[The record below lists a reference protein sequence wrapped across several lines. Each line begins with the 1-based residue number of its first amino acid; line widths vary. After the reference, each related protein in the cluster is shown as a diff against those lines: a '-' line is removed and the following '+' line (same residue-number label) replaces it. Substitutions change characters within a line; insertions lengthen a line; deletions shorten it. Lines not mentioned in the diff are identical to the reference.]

1 MPFDQIGGQ
10 EKAVTILRHAL
21 QNGRLAH
28 AYLFVG
34 PEGVGKRLTA
44 LTLFKAM
51 NCQNPPEPGDCCE
64 KCPSCLKINTANH
77 ADLILLEPD
86 GETLKIDQ
94 VREMQKRLR
103 FRPME
108 GGRRA
113 CIVDAADSLND
124 AASNALLKTLEEP
137 PQQTHL
143 FMITSRPH
151 KLLPTILSRCQWVK
165 FRPLSSEKVAQILEK
180 AHGLEGEKAR
190 YYASLAGGSV
200 GQAVA
205 LSDRVDF
212 QKRLDW
218 LQVFSQ
224 AHRKSADEIFETCE
238 RLAKEEEIGDLLNL
252 WKIWVRDL
260 VVLKVQGEQAR
271 EGLINHD
278 LLPAAEED
286 AARIS
291 FDRLEGIF
299 DLISEIQRSLAFNVN
314 KQLALET
321 LMLGIRKETGTGK
334 TTRV

>member
-10 EKAVTILRHAL
+10 ERAITILRHAL
-21 QNGRLAH
+21 RNGRLAH
-28 AYLFVG
+28 AYLFIG

-51 NCQNPPEPGDCCE
+51 ACQSPPEPGDCCE
-64 KCPSCLKINTANH
+64 KCPSCLKINSSNH
-77 ADLILLEPD
+77 ADLILLEPE

-94 VREMQKRLR
+94 IRAMQRRLR

-113 CIVDAADSLND
+113 CILDSADCLND

-137 PQQTHL
+137 PQETHL
-143 FMITSRPH
+143 FLITSRPH

-165 FRPLSSEKVAQILEK
+165 FRPLSPGQIAQILQK
-180 AHGLEGEKAR
+180 AQGLEKEKAR
-190 YYASLAGGSV
+190 FYASLAGGSV

-218 LQVFSQ
+218 LQIFSQ
-224 AHRKSADEIFETCE
+224 LHQKSVEEVFENCE
-238 RLAKEEEIGDLLNL
+238 RLAKEEEEIGDLLNL

-260 VVLKVQGEQAR
+260 VVLKVQGEKTK

-278 LLPAAEED
+278 LLPAAEKD
-286 AARIS
+286 AARVS
-291 FDRLEGIF
+291 FERLEGIF
-299 DLISEIQRSLAFNVN
+299 GLISEIQRSLAFNVN

-321 LMLGIRKETGTGK
+321 LMLGIRKETSVGHG
-334 TTRV
+334 

>member
-1 MPFDQIGGQ
+1 MPFDRIIGQ
-10 EKAVTILRHAL
+10 AKAVAVLRNAL
-21 QNGRLAH
+21 RNGRLAH
-28 AYLFVG
+28 AYLFIG

-51 NCQNPPEPGDCCE
+51 NCQSPPGPGDCCE
-64 KCPSCLKINTANH
+64 KCPSCIKVNSSNH
-77 ADLILLEPD
+77 ADLIVLEPE
-86 GETLKIDQ
+86 GESIKIDQ
-94 VREMQKRLR
+94 IRDMQKRLR

-113 CIVDAADSLND
+113 CILNSADCLND
-124 AASNALLKTLEEP
+124 AASNALLKILEEP
-137 PQQTHL
+137 PQETHL
-143 FMITSRPH
+143 FLITSRPH

-165 FRPLSSEKVAQILEK
+165 FRPLSPGQIAQILQTGQSLEDEK
-180 AHGLEGEKAR
+180 AHF
-190 YYASLAGGSV
+190 YASLAGGSA

-218 LQVFSQ
+218 LRYFSSLPQ
-224 AHRKSADEIFETCE
+224 KSAEEIFETCE
-238 RLAKEEEIGDLLNL
+238 RLAKEEEEVGDLLDL

-260 VVLKVQGEQAR
+260 VVFKVQGEGAK

-278 LLPAAEED
+278 LLPDLEKD
-286 AARIS
+286 AAKVS

-299 DLISEIQRSLAFNVN
+299 GSISSIQRSLSFNVN

-321 LMLGIRKETGTGK
+321 LMLEIKKESSMGRG
-334 TTRV
+334 

>member
-10 EKAVTILRHAL
+10 EKAITILRHAL
-21 QNGRLAH
+21 RNDRLAH
-28 AYLFVG
+28 AYLFIG

-51 NCQNPPEPGDCCE
+51 NCQSPPEPGDCCE
-64 KCPSCLKINTANH
+64 KCPSCVKVNSSNH
-77 ADLILLEPD
+77 ADFIVVEPE
-86 GETLKIDQ
+86 GETIKIDQ
-94 VREMQKRLR
+94 IRAMQKRLH

-113 CIVDAADSLND
+113 CILDSADCLND

-137 PQQTHL
+137 PQETHL
-143 FMITSRPH
+143 FLIASRPH

-165 FRPLSSEKVAQILEK
+165 FRPLSPGQIAQILQTAQGLEKEK
-180 AHGLEGEKAR
+180 AHF
-190 YYASLAGGSV
+190 YASLAGGSV

-218 LQVFSQ
+218 LRVFSHLHQ
-224 AHRKSADEIFETCE
+224 KSAEEVFETCE
-238 RLAKEEEIGDLLNL
+238 RLAKEEEEIGDLLNL

-260 VVLKVQGEQAR
+260 VVLKVQGEKANA
-271 EGLINHD
+271 GLINHD
-278 LLPAAEED
+278 LLPAAEKD

-291 FDRLEGIF
+291 FERLEGIF
-299 DLISEIQRSLAFNVN
+299 GLISEIQRSLAFNVN
-314 KQLALET
+314 KQLAIET
-321 LMLGIRKETGTGK
+321 LMLGIRKETSMGHG
-334 TTRV
+334 

>member
-10 EKAVTILRHAL
+10 EKAITILRHAL
-21 QNGRLAH
+21 RNDRLAH
-28 AYLFVG
+28 AYLFIG

-51 NCQNPPEPGDCCE
+51 NCQSPPEPGDCCE
-64 KCPSCLKINTANH
+64 KCPSCVKVNSSNH
-77 ADLILLEPD
+77 ADFIVVEPE
-86 GETLKIDQ
+86 GETIKIDQ
-94 VREMQKRLR
+94 IRAMQKRLH

-113 CIVDAADSLND
+113 CILDSADCLND

-137 PQQTHL
+137 PQETHL
-143 FMITSRPH
+143 FLITSRPH

-165 FRPLSSEKVAQILEK
+165 FRPLSPGQIAQILQKAQGLEKEK
-180 AHGLEGEKAR
+180 AHF
-190 YYASLAGGSV
+190 YASLAGGSV

-218 LQVFSQ
+218 LRVFSHLHQ
-224 AHRKSADEIFETCE
+224 KSAEEVFETCE
-238 RLAKEEEIGDLLNL
+238 RLAKEEEEIGDLLNL

-260 VVLKVQGEQAR
+260 VVLKVQGEKANA
-271 EGLINHD
+271 GLINHD
-278 LLPAAEED
+278 LLPAAEKD

-291 FDRLEGIF
+291 FERLEGIF
-299 DLISEIQRSLAFNVN
+299 GLISEIQRSLAFNVN

-321 LMLGIRKETGTGK
+321 LMLGIRKETSMGRG
-334 TTRV
+334 